1 MHSIFKPI
9 SQFLWT
15 ILLDFL
21 QILVRRKVPM
31 PTVHRPSLKR
41 NWISSHLII
50 IFFIYKE
57 FTLNKK
63 TQSRSLPTDVFIM
76 FWFRYNCNYSGAWRA
91 SCETNDVFRQ
101 SGSIYQAVPN
111 TFPVIL
117 WKQNWFIPH
126 PPIILQHDIL

>member
-50 IFFIYKE
+50 IFLYIYKE

-63 TQSRSLPTDVFIM
+63 LNADHYPLTFSSCFDSDITVITVVREEPRVRQMMFSDRAGAFIKLYRIRFLWFYENKIDLSPTP
-76 FWFRYNCNYSGAWRA
+76 R
-91 SCETNDVFRQ
+91 
-101 SGSIYQAVPN
+101 
-111 TFPVIL
+111 
-117 WKQNWFIPH
+117 
-126 PPIILQHDIL
+126 